1 MGRENKKE
9 TIAALHRSRIMKA
22 AEALFCEKGF
32 DRTTIDDISK
42 ASEYSRR
49 TIYAYYESKE
59 DILHH
64 IIEQGLGTL
73 KEELERAVCHG
84 GSVIETYGNICAAM
98 CRYHRDYPHA
108 ASVING
114 VSSVGFDGGDLS
126 QTVRNILA
134 LGTDINGILTAWIG
148 EEKKRGTVRKDVVPE
163 LTVYVLWSSL
173 TSFLTLADTKGPYIC
188 RQCSVSQDAF
198 LEYGFLQIFRSI
210 LAEKAELQ
218 NFRAGREDA

>member
-32 DRTTIDDISK
+32 DQTTIDDISK

-49 TIYAYYESKE
+49 TIYAYYERKE

-64 IIEQGLGTL
+64 IIEQGLETL
-73 KEELERAVCHG
+73 KEELTAAVDHG
-84 GSVIETYGNICAAM
+84 GNVIETYAKICTAM
-98 CRYHRDYPHA
+98 CRYQRDYPHA

-114 VSSVGFDGGDLS
+114 VSSASFDSGDLS
-126 QTVRNILA
+126 QTVRNILT
-134 LGTDINGILTAWIG
+134 LGTDINGILTAWIE

-173 TSFLTLADTKGPYIC
+173 TAFLTLADTKGPFIC

-198 LEYGFLQIFRSI
+198 LEYGFQQIFRSI
-210 LAEKAELQ
+210 LDEKTGVQ
-218 NFRAGREDA
+218 NCRTGREEA